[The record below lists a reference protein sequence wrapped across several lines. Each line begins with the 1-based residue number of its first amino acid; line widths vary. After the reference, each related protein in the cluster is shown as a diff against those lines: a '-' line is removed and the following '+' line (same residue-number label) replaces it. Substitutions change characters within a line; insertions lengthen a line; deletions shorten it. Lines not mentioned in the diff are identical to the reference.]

1 MLVDTDNTTI
11 NKMNIPIELALGIRL
26 LLKGCEQL
34 LPQSNGS
41 ASGKIALKRV
51 HLRVGGVQGIVQA
64 IRPNA
69 NRLHLHQ

>member
-1 MLVDTDNTTI
+1 
-11 NKMNIPIELALGIRL
+11 L